1 MLIQYTPTRSIVGDG
16 SDYQIEAKLKRY
28 DCSDRP
34 EGKEHKA
41 LSGKTEYTVY
51 RLEEEYLCQTVPLKL
66 TYTDLARWREFKRSC
81 AFGEFLFSMH
91 TALKPLP
98 IFRNKCNSNINPS
111 KSSVRKMAALF
122 SLSLP
127 FKLSLNHAQ

>member
-16 SDYQIEAKLKRY
+16 SNYQIEDKLKRY

-66 TYTDLARWREFKRSC
+66 TYTELARWREFKRSC
-81 AFGEFLFSMH
+81 AFGEFFTFDAYGSAATADFPQQVQLKYKSFKEQRQKDGRFIFSF
-91 TALKPLP
+91 TIVQVIA
-98 IFRNKCNSNINPS
+98 
-111 KSSVRKMAALF
+111 
-122 SLSLP
+122 
-127 FKLSLNHAQ
+127 